1 MPFIDSYTTNQ
12 FDSYFDNLLIVIFLL
27 LLIIFIKINL
37 QHPTGSQYF
46 KVQHIKAVLH
56 TDYIMRQSKK
66 INFENILFDNYD
78 FAN

>member
-1 MPFIDSYTTNQ
+1 MPVIASYTTNQ
-12 FDSYFDNLLIVIFLL
+12 FDSYFENLLIVVFLL

-37 QHPTGSQYF
+37 HHRTGSQDF

-56 TDYIMRQSKK
+56 TDCIMRQSKK
-66 INFENILFDNYD
+66 INFENISFDNYD